1 MQRMGGATIGLF
13 RQIETRFHS
22 NSGLRDDLTS
32 PRFPVRLRYFRPL
45 SVSVPD
51 TGGKWAAPRTLT
63 RPVALGTLLPCLAFP
78 RFWLPSDSGNMSC
91 EWEER
96 WEREYDSTWEGEEQ
110 FRSDCPEREA
120 RRGACRSAR
129 AARDM
134 QNYRHGYPGK
144 EEQDSKE
151 MPNLQFYQNQ
161 NPFQPN
167 GEYIDTMLSDWRGDY
182 VQLEENHSYIQWL
195 FPLRERGMNWCAEPL
210 TLREIEALKGDKD
223 AMRRFR
229 EAYRLMLDFYG
240 IELRDEDSG
249 EVARAP
255 NYKERFSNLNRR
267 GHNNLRITRILKCL
281 GELGYGRFQAPLV
294 RFFLEETLVHKELPN
309 VRHSALDY
317 FMFTVR
323 DREQRKE
330 LVLFAWEHFPDKGRF
345 IWGPRSYLRNRAAK
359 APQSREN
366 SETPDEGEGNCGNS
380 GRGSVNEGQKGIVK
394 GENAAEG
401 NSREDLHRAG
411 GAESKNTKGAGSSVG
426 DYTGEELQ
434 GDTGTQGSAEG
445 EGTWGEFQGKGF
457 VGKEPKGGKLNG
469 TGGREAG
476 SADIQEGMGEGAKDT
491 GRPGS
496 AEGRDTGG
504 DVEGKGSLG
513 GEETYRGKL
522 DSTETGRPEGADKE
536 DLGENVREGEDT
548 GRPGSAEGGDTGGD
562 VKGKGSLGG
571 EETDRVKLDSTET
584 GRPGGANKQGLGENV
599 REGENPGKPVSSD
612 KEENTREEEKE
623 TGRPGSAK
631 KGDTGGELGEEKLL
645 GTGKGSEGAGDSLEM
660 HGGDSGVSVSEG
672 AGDSGVS
679 VSEGEG
685 AVQAVGTDSAG
696 EPHHTG
702 KKGGKRETDC
712 SLNDPKR
719 MKMNE
724 PHNIDLLINMRNCNI
739 NPKGGSSGNTGQ
751 DCQLQRNMGNDLS
764 NDQGS

>member
-1 MQRMGGATIGLF
+1 MLWGR
-13 RQIETRFHS
+13 
-22 NSGLRDDLTS
+22 
-32 PRFPVRLRYFRPL
+32 
-45 SVSVPD
+45 
-51 TGGKWAAPRTLT
+51 
-63 RPVALGTLLPCLAFP
+63 
-78 RFWLPSDSGNMSC
+78 
-91 EWEER
+91 EER
-96 WEREYDSTWEGEEQ
+96 WDPQWDSTWEEEEEEGEIPE
-110 FRSDCPEREA
+110 SDLKGNSG
-120 RRGACRSAR
+120 RGASRSAR
-129 AARDM
+129 AARDL
-134 QNYRHGYPGK
+134 QNYRRGYPGK
-144 EEQDSKE
+144 DRDSE
-151 MPNLQFYQNQ
+151 YLEFMPNLEFYQNRI
-161 NPFQPN
+161 PFQPY

-182 VQLEENHSYIQWL
+182 VRLEENHSYIQWL
-195 FPLRERGMNWCAEPL
+195 FPLREEGVNPYAAPL
-210 TLREIEALKGDKD
+210 TLREIEALRADPD

-240 IELRDEDSG
+240 IELRDKITG

-330 LVLFAWEHFPDKGRF
+330 LVLFAWEHFPHREGF
-345 IWGPRSYLRNRAAK
+345 IWGPRNYFQYRAAK
-359 APQSREN
+359 NAESSADQEITQEN
-366 SETPDEGEGNCGNS
+366 SETPGEGEGNCGNS

-457 VGKEPKGGKLNG
+457 VGKEPEGGKLNG

-476 SADIQEGMGEGAKDT
+476 SAEGMGEGAKDT

-513 GEETYRGKL
+513 GEETDRGKLDSTDSTETGRPGDADKEDLGENEREGEDTGRPGSAEGRDTGGDVEGKGSLGGEETDRGKL
-522 DSTETGRPEGADKE
+522 DSTETGRPGDADKEDLGENEREGEDTGRPGSAEGRDTGGDVEGKGSLGGEETDRGKLDSTETGRPGGADKE
-536 DLGENVREGEDT
+536 GLGENVREGEDTGRPGGADKEGLGENVREGEDT
-548 GRPGSAEGGDTGGD
+548 GRPGSAEGRDTGGD
-562 VKGKGSLGG
+562 VEGKGSLGG
-571 EETDRVKLDSTET
+571 EETVRGKLDSTET
-584 GRPGGANKQGLGENV
+584 GRPGGADKEGLGENV
-599 REGENPGKPVSSD
+599 REGED
-612 KEENTREEEKE
+612 
-623 TGRPGSAK
+623 TGRPGSADK
-631 KGDTGGELGEEKLL
+631 EGLGEN
-645 GTGKGSEGAGDSLEM
+645 
-660 HGGDSGVSVSEG
+660 V
-672 AGDSGVS
+672 
-679 VSEGEG
+679 
-685 AVQAVGTDSAG
+685 
-696 EPHHTG
+696 
-702 KKGGKRETDC
+702 R
-712 SLNDPKR
+712 
-719 MKMNE
+719 
-724 PHNIDLLINMRNCNI
+724 
-739 NPKGGSSGNTGQ
+739 
-751 DCQLQRNMGNDLS
+751 
-764 NDQGS
+764 